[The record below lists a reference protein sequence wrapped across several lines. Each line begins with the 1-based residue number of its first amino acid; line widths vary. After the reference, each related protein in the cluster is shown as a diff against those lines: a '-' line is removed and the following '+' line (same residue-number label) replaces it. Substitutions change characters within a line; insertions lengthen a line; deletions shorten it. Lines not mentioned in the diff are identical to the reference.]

1 MKHIGQHAIVIGASM
16 GGLLAARALSDFY
29 AVVTVLER
37 DAFPRSDIPRK
48 GVPQGRHAH
57 GLLARGRN
65 VIENFFPGW
74 TNEVVASGGVRGD
87 IAGDVNWI
95 GHGVTI
101 KSAPSNLVGLL
112 APRPVLEGHVR
123 RRLMALSNVRVIE
136 NCAVQELIAD
146 DSKATIKGVR
156 ARTGNGDE
164 HRIAAD
170 LVVDASGRGSSS
182 PAWLES
188 FGFAKPEEERIEIGI
203 GYTTRHYRRR
213 PTDLDGKLAVV
224 VAGSGPNWRNGVVL
238 YQAEDRWIVSIGG
251 YFGDHA
257 PDDDQLFAA
266 YAGSLPTSDIYDIVA
281 HAEPL
286 GDFVRYRY
294 PANLRR
300 RYERL
305 AEFPKGYLVLG
316 DALCSFN
323 PVYGQGMTVAAQEA
337 MLLREC
343 LDAGA
348 ADLARRFFA
357 RAADVID
364 TPWDIA
370 VGNDLRHPKVEGP
383 RPPKVRFINWYLG
396 KLHLAARYD
405 AKLATAFL
413 EVANLEAPPTRLLQP
428 AVVMRVIRGNLGRRS
443 GGTEAAPAGVRLAA
457 SAPSSAKSNNNIRR
471 SPHAPRRRQ
480 QIPHRERCRHRHG
493 RVAAPLLDSRAA
505 FRRIAR
511 ARRHAEKDRRHGRG
525 TARLPRHAA
534 ASSASSINI
543 ARTAA
548 PISGLGA
555 TRNAASA
562 ASITAGSSI
571 PTAAAST
578 CRPPI
583 PTSTQKT

>member
-1 MKHIGQHAIVIGASM
+1 
-16 GGLLAARALSDFY
+16 
-29 AVVTVLER
+29 
-37 DAFPRSDIPRK
+37 
-48 GVPQGRHAH
+48 
-57 GLLARGRN
+57 
-65 VIENFFPGW
+65 
-74 TNEVVASGGVRGD
+74 
-87 IAGDVNWI
+87 
-95 GHGVTI
+95 
-101 KSAPSNLVGLL
+101 
-112 APRPVLEGHVR
+112 
-123 RRLMALSNVRVIE
+123 MALSNVRVID
-136 NCAVQELIAD
+136 NCAVHELIAD
-146 DSKATIKGVR
+146 DIRAAIKGVR
-156 ARTGNGDE
+156 VRIGNGDE
-164 HRIAAD
+164 HRITAD

-188 FGFAKPEEERIEIGI
+188 FGFPKPEEERIEIGI

-323 PVYGQGMTVAAQEA
+323 PVYGQGMTVAAQQA

-383 RPPKVRFINWYLG
+383 RPAESALHQLVYRQAAHGRALRRRAGDRLSRGRQSGGAADTAVATGGRDARDPGHSWPPQRRPGGCASGG
-396 KLHLAARYD
+396 KPEWILLAQIVAVGFRDDLPAVTQFHRHQIVGEIARRQLAAHLD
-405 AKLATAFL
+405 EGGLIVGAVDGDDEILA
-413 EVANLEAPPTRLLQP
+413 
-428 AVVMRVIRGNLGRRS
+428 
-443 GGTEAAPAGVRLAA
+443 RLA
-457 SAPSSAKSNNNIRR
+457 
-471 SPHAPRRRQ
+471 
-480 QIPHRERCRHRHG
+480 
-493 RVAAPLLDSRAA
+493 
-505 FRRIAR
+505 F
-511 ARRHAEKDRRHGRG
+511 
-525 TARLPRHAA
+525 
-534 ASSASSINI
+534 
-543 ARTAA
+543 
-548 PISGLGA
+548 GLG
-555 TRNAASA
+555 
-562 ASITAGSSI
+562 
-571 PTAAAST
+571 
-578 CRPPI
+578 
-583 PTSTQKT
+583 

>member
-1 MKHIGQHAIVIGASM
+1 MIAPFAGKNREVNAQGASAHERRVIRFQAVPDKFVTPASEPARSFPRTSKDPALAGEEGGSIVMKHIGQHAIVIGASM
-16 GGLLAARALSDFY
+16 GGLLAARTLSDFY

-37 DAFPRSDIPRK
+37 DTFPLADIPRK

-74 TNEVVASGGVRGD
+74 TDEVVAGGGVRGD
-87 IAGDVNWI
+87 IAGDVSWI

-112 APRPVLEGHVR
+112 APRPALEGHLR
-123 RRLMALSNVRVIE
+123 RRLMALPNVRVIE

-146 DSKATIKGVR
+146 ESRATIRGVR
-156 ARTGNGDE
+156 ARIGSGAE
-164 HRIAAD
+164 HSITAD
-170 LVVDASGRGSSS
+170 LVVDASGRGSAS

-188 FGFAKPEEERIEIGI
+188 FGFAKPEEERIEVGI
-203 GYTTRHYRRR
+203 GYTTRLYRRR
-213 PTDLDGKLAVV
+213 PTDLNGKVAVV

-286 GDFVRYRY
+286 GDFVHYRY

-305 AEFPKGYLVLG
+305 AEFPKGYLVFG

-337 MLLREC
+337 TLLHEC

-357 RAADVID
+357 RAAAVID

-383 RPPKVRFINWYLG
+383 RPPKVRFINWYIG
-396 KLHLAARYD
+396 KLHMAARRD

-428 AVVMRVIRGNLGRRS
+428 AVVMRVIRGNLGRGS
-443 GGTEAAPAGVRLAA
+443 SEAAPAGAQA
-457 SAPSSAKSNNNIRR
+457 
-471 SPHAPRRRQ
+471 
-480 QIPHRERCRHRHG
+480 
-493 RVAAPLLDSRAA
+493 
-505 FRRIAR
+505 
-511 ARRHAEKDRRHGRG
+511 
-525 TARLPRHAA
+525 
-534 ASSASSINI
+534 
-543 ARTAA
+543 
-548 PISGLGA
+548 
-555 TRNAASA
+555 
-562 ASITAGSSI
+562 
-571 PTAAAST
+571 
-578 CRPPI
+578 
-583 PTSTQKT
+583 